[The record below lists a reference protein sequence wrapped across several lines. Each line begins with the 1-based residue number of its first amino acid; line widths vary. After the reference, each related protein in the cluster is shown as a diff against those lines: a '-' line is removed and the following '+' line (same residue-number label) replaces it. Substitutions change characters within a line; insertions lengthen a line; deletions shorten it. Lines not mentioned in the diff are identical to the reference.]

1 MRIDR
6 TNKRIVAGGL
16 LFLFLS
22 GCATFSPDGG
32 MDRVQALTRERTGQ
46 DVQRIRN
53 EEDAESVQ
61 AEVDR
66 LLQGTLTVEDALQIA
81 LLNNRGL
88 QANYAELGVAEA
100 DLVQAGRLRNPV
112 FSFARLKRGGEMEY
126 ERSYM
131 MPIMN
136 LLTMPIATRI
146 ERRRFEQAQM
156 RAARE
161 ALRVADDTRRA
172 YYSTI
177 AAHETTQYMER
188 VTKAARAGAELAR
201 RMAEVGNWSRLQQA
215 REQAFYADA
224 TAQLA
229 RARLAAATAREQL
242 ARLTG
247 LWGANQNFTLPERLP
262 DLPGKAQDIAD
273 AEARAMANRLD
284 MMMVE
289 RELAGLSNS
298 LGLSRAT
305 RFINLLD
312 VGYLHNTEDGEPR
325 QSGYE
330 IEFQIPLF
338 DWGSSRVA
346 RAEALYMQAVHRAA
360 QVAVDARSE
369 VRTAYQTYRTA
380 YDLARHYREEVVPL
394 RKQISEENQLRYNG
408 MLIGVFELLADA
420 RAQYMAVNSA
430 IDATRDFW
438 IADSALQMALTG
450 GSASAASLGGRQST
464 AAAEGEGH

>member
-1 MRIDR
+1 M
-6 TNKRIVAGGL
+6 NKHSNKAFITSGL
-16 LFLFLS
+16 LVLLLS
-22 GCATFSPDGG
+22 GCATFSPDAG
-32 MDRVQALTRERTGQ
+32 MDRVQALAKERTGHN
-46 DVQRIRN
+46 VQRIRT
-53 EEDAESVQ
+53 EEDAKSVQ
-61 AEVDR
+61 AEVNR
-66 LLQGTLTVEDALQIA
+66 LLHGTLTVENAVQIA

-88 QANYAELGVAEA
+88 QASYAELGVAEA

-112 FSFARLKRGGEMEY
+112 FSFARLKRGDEMEY

-146 ERRRFEQAQM
+146 EGRRFEQAQL

-161 ALRVADDTRRA
+161 ALRVIDDTRRA
-172 YYSTI
+172 YYTAI
-177 AAHETTQYMER
+177 AALESAQYMER
-188 VTKAARAGAELAR
+188 VAKAARAGAELAR
-201 RMAEVGNWSRLQQA
+201 RMAEVGNWSVLQQA

-229 RARLAAATAREQL
+229 RARLAATTARERL
-242 ARLTG
+242 ARLMG
-247 LWGANQNFTLPERLP
+247 LWGANLDFRLPERLP
-262 DLPGKAQDIAD
+262 DLPEAAQDIVD
-273 AEARAMANRLD
+273 AEAQAMANRLD

-289 RELAGLSNS
+289 RELAGLSSS

-312 VGYLHNTEDGEPR
+312 IGYLHNTEDGESR
-325 QSGYE
+325 QTGYE

-369 VRTAYQTYRTA
+369 VRTAYQNYHTA

-394 RKQISEENQLRYNG
+394 RKRISEENQLRYNG

-420 RAQYMAVNSA
+420 RAQYLAVNNA

-438 IADSALQMALTG
+438 IADSALQMTLTG
-450 GSASAASLGGRQST
+450 GSAASVSFSGGEST
-464 AAAEGEGH
+464 AAADGEGH